1 MNKKLSW
8 KAIVEYLFIICAIG
22 FFLYRILGLAGYRLD
37 IYPLGYARGGDGL
50 TGMAMVKSMWE
61 KGWIYENPRLGA
73 PYGVEN
79 YDATT
84 MELFLNG
91 MEQLFVWFT
100 RGNWAL
106 AYNLFY
112 LSGYFLAGLTAYYAL
127 KQLEI
132 SGTIAAPTAVLYAFS
147 PYHLMRGTG
156 HMYLGMYFMVPIM
169 TLYLYRLMKGEALFQ
184 KGKRG
189 WLTRSNILRLIT
201 LMIMALTGIY
211 YAFFTCFFLCVVIL
225 YCLLNRN
232 KKSKDAAVFMQ
243 SIRQGGFSIGVIVS
257 TLLLSALP
265 NLIYWVQNGKPGG
278 IAKGGEGAELYG
290 LKIIQLLLPI
300 PNHRREILM
309 RLRNLYDTAYPLV
322 NENSC
327 ASLGLFMA
335 AGFLLL
341 CLVLFMRKG
350 IPEKSN
356 LQVGSI
362 LNLSAVLFGTVGGFA
377 VILSFFTG
385 SIRCWN
391 RFSIFIAMFSLIA
404 IDSVLQKI
412 KEKWCDGKK
421 WRKLLFAGGM
431 LVVMC
436 LGIYD
441 QTVPK
446 DPAGY
451 AVSMEVFEED
461 AAFIRDIENAEEDGA
476 MIYQMPYMRYP
487 ENGGIQQMMDYA
499 HLVGYLHSDTLCWSY
514 GGMAG
519 RAGDMWQQS
528 LNRLPFTEQID
539 AIREAGFSGIYID
552 WNAYLEDERIEME
565 GILAKETG
573 NLPILDAGGTRA
585 YYSFKKQEVH

>member
-1 MNKKLSW
+1 
-8 KAIVEYLFIICAIG
+8 
-22 FFLYRILGLAGYRLD
+22 
-37 IYPLGYARGGDGL
+37 
-50 TGMAMVKSMWE
+50 
-61 KGWIYENPRLGA
+61 
-73 PYGVEN
+73 
-79 YDATT
+79 
-84 MELFLNG
+84 
-91 MEQLFVWFT
+91 
-100 RGNWAL
+100 
-106 AYNLFY
+106 
-112 LSGYFLAGLTAYYAL
+112 
-127 KQLEI
+127 
-132 SGTIAAPTAVLYAFS
+132 
-147 PYHLMRGTG
+147 
-156 HMYLGMYFMVPIM
+156 
-169 TLYLYRLMKGEALFQ
+169 
-184 KGKRG
+184 
-189 WLTRSNILRLIT
+189 
-201 LMIMALTGIY
+201 
-211 YAFFTCFFLCVVIL
+211 
-225 YCLLNRN
+225 
-232 KKSKDAAVFMQ
+232 
-243 SIRQGGFSIGVIVS
+243 
-257 TLLLSALP
+257 
-265 NLIYWVQNGKPGG
+265 
-278 IAKGGEGAELYG
+278 
-290 LKIIQLLLPI
+290 
-300 PNHRREILM
+300 M

-341 CLVLFMRKG
+341 CLTLFMRKG

-356 LQVGSI
+356 LQVGPI

-412 KEKWCDGKK
+412 KEKWCDEKK

-451 AVSMEVFEED
+451 AVSMKVFEED

-476 MIYQMPYMRYP
+476 MIYQMPYMCYP

-519 RAGDMWQQS
+519 REGDMWQQS
-528 LNRLPFTEQID
+528 LNRLPITEQID

-552 WNAYLEDERIEME
+552 WNAYLEDERIELE
-565 GILAKETG
+565 EILAKKTG
-573 NLPILDAGGTRA
+573 NLPILDAEGTRA
-585 YYSFKKQEVH
+585 YYSFKKQEAY